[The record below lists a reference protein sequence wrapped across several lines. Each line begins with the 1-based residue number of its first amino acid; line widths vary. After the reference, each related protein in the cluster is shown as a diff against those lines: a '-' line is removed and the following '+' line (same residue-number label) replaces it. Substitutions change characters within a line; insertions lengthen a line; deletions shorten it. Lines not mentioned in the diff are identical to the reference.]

1 MIKVELSEKEKQG
14 LNEEEQELAIA
25 RKLEIEMLPL
35 LRRNIN
41 FFYAGANIPKKAQA
55 YNQPM
60 KEEELQQAISKKS
73 KAISVVCKPLCEM
86 VSSILRD
93 NGLNAE
99 TVSCDTDM
107 FRHTDV
113 LLTTKSG
120 RKYIINYLEDMEN
133 VQTDMKTPDFA
144 SRPYYERRY
153 KKFEGGLTTDGKS
166 LDGISFI
173 DETTME
179 KIDENLGYKKYGMY
193 MDEVVDQIR
202 EEFANFREVMTE
214 NEFAQA
220 VLNIEKLRDTEL
232 TEEEKRKLHDD
243 ISEKYQSMS
252 DNEVLE
258 QKLDWV
264 FNYFNGRMGITGHT
278 DFVMYY
284 SRLLLAKVLS
294 PEEYRKLTRYDCFAK
309 ASEVPENSKLKD
321 IFDYDNIEASNKLRF
336 CVLECGDKAYAF
348 STKPNSYVKLP
359 TSDLEEVRSYA
370 NLAKSEKPS
379 DLLLML
385 CDRGNALPLVFHPLG
400 SKMLNERAAMLDP
413 NLSPEERRIQTQKLA
428 DSIKGTDGEVTSL
441 TIPYPDGTQKYIY
454 INPDNEFTVKDKNG
468 TVIYHYYEDKDV
480 FEKEIID
487 DKRGDGRED

>member
-25 RKLEIEMLPL
+25 RKLEVEMLPL

-60 KEEELQQAISKKS
+60 NEEEIKRAISEKS

-86 VSSILRD
+86 VVSILRE

-99 TVSCDTDM
+99 TLSCDTDM

-120 RKYIINYLEDMEN
+120 KQYIINYLEDMEN
-133 VQTDMKTPDFA
+133 VQTGMKTPDFA
-144 SRPYYERRY
+144 SKAYYDRRY
-153 KKFEGGLTTDGKS
+153 AKFEGGVTTDGKS
-166 LDGISFI
+166 LANISFL
-173 DETTME
+173 DEETIG
-179 KIDENLGYKKYGMY
+179 KIDEQLGYKKYGMY
-193 MDEVVDQIR
+193 MDEVIEQIR

-214 NEFAQA
+214 NEYAQA
-220 VLNIEKLRDTEL
+220 ILNKERSGATL
-232 TEEEKRKLHDD
+232 TEEDKKRIHEEIAQKYNAKTDD
-243 ISEKYQSMS
+243 EI
-252 DNEVLE
+252 LE

-264 FNYFNGRMGITGHT
+264 FNYFNERMGITGHT

-400 SKMLNERAAMLDP
+400 SKMLNERAEMIDKSLT
-413 NLSPEERRIQTQKLA
+413 PEERMAETKKLA
-428 DSIKGTDGEVTSL
+428 NAIKGTDGEVTSL

-454 INPDNEFTVKDKNG
+454 INPDNEFTIKDKNG

-480 FEKEIID
+480 FEKEYIE

>member
-14 LNEEEQELAIA
+14 LNEEEQEIAIA
-25 RKLEIEMLPL
+25 RKLEVEMLPL

-55 YNQPM
+55 YNKPM
-60 KEEELQQAISKKS
+60 NEEEIQKAISEKS

-86 VSSILRD
+86 VASILRE

-133 VQTDMKTPDFA
+133 VQTDMRTPDFA
-144 SRPYYERRY
+144 SRAYYERRY
-153 KKFEGGLTTDGKS
+153 QKFEGGLTTDGKS
-166 LDGISFI
+166 LEGISFL
-173 DETTME
+173 DEATMG

-202 EEFANFREVMTE
+202 EEFANFREVMAE
-214 NEFAQA
+214 NEYAQA
-220 VLNIEKLRDTEL
+220 SFDREKSGQVL
-232 TEEEKRKLHDD
+232 TEEEKRKLQEE
-243 ISEKYQSMS
+243 ISAKYQAMS
-252 DNEVLE
+252 DDEVLE
-258 QKLDWV
+258 QKLDWI
-264 FNYFNGRMGITGHT
+264 FNYFNERMGITGHT

-284 SRLLLAKVLS
+284 SRLVLAKVLS

-309 ASEVPENSKLKD
+309 ASEVPEGSKLD
-321 IFDYDNIEASNKLRF
+321 NIFDYDNIEASNKLRF

-348 STKPNSYVKLP
+348 STKPNSYVKLQ
-359 TSDLEEVRSYA
+359 TSDLDEVRNYA
-370 NLAKSEKPS
+370 NLSKSEKPS

-400 SKMLNERAAMLDP
+400 SQMLNERAAMLDP
-413 NLSPEERRIQTQKLA
+413 NLSPEERRVETQKLA

-441 TIPYPDGTQKYIY
+441 TIPYPDGNERYIY
-454 INPDNEFTVKDKNG
+454 INPDNEFTVRDKNG

-480 FEKEIID
+480 FEKEKID
-487 DKRGDGRED
+487 DKRGDERDD

>member
-25 RKLEIEMLPL
+25 RKLEVEMLPL

-60 KEEELQQAISKKS
+60 NQEKLEKTISEKS

-86 VSSILRD
+86 VVSILRE
-93 NGLNAE
+93 NGLNAQ
-99 TVSCDTDM
+99 TLSCDTDM

-120 RKYIINYLEDMEN
+120 KQYIINYLEDMEN
-133 VQTDMKTPDFA
+133 VQTGMKTPDFA
-144 SRPYYERRY
+144 SKAYYERRY

-166 LDGISFI
+166 LSNISFL
-173 DETTME
+173 DEDTMG
-179 KIDENLGYKKYGMY
+179 KIDENLGYKKFGMY
-193 MDEVVDQIR
+193 MDDVIEQIKV
-202 EEFANFREVMTE
+202 EFENFREVMTE
-214 NEFAQA
+214 NTYAQA
-220 VLNIEKLRDTEL
+220 ISDREKAGQIL
-232 TEEEKRKLHDD
+232 TDEEKRRIHEE
-243 ISEKYQSMS
+243 IAQRYNEMS
-252 DNEVLE
+252 DDQILE
-258 QKLDWV
+258 QKLDWI
-264 FNYFNGRMGITGHT
+264 FNYFNERMDITGHT

-284 SRLLLAKVLS
+284 SRLVLAKVLS
-294 PEEYRKLTRYDCFAK
+294 PEEYKKLTRYDCFAK

-321 IFDYDNIEASNKLRF
+321 ILDYDNIEASNKLRF

-359 TSDLEEVRSYA
+359 TSYLEEVRNYA

-379 DLLLML
+379 DLLLRL

-400 SKMLNERAAMLDP
+400 SKMLNERAAMLNP

-441 TIPYPDGTQKYIY
+441 TIPYPDGSQRYIY

-480 FEKEIID
+480 FEKEFID